1 MGTFICYIKSRQYEG
16 NIRQTQIEEN
26 SIKYK
31 KCQDNQKEG
40 KSEKPSQS
48 KEPKETW
55 WLNVMQ
61 SLGWGSGTEKKGGAS
76 YKN

>member
-1 MGTFICYIKSRQYEG
+1 MSCTVQKRIKICKIQTKLIKLNFVDGTFICYFKSRQYEG
-16 NIRQTQIEEN
+16 NIRQTQVEEN

-40 KSEKPSQS
+40 KCEKPSQS

-55 WLNVMQ
+55 
-61 SLGWGSGTEKKGGAS
+61 
-76 YKN
+76 